1 MKVEKYFEIQMP
13 RDVVLWTNSTTFYCV
28 NLWVVVSRY
37 SLSVVILEAQEKIEI
52 CRIQDDLEGFRVT
65 TLKISR

>member
-13 RDVVLWTNSTTFYCV
+13 RDVVLWTNYTTFYCV

-37 SLSVVILEAQEKIEI
+37 GLSVVTHEAQEKIEI
-52 CRIQDDLEGFRVT
+52 CRIQDDLESFRVT